1 MNKQFAGRVHLLG
14 LIYPIL
20 TAAQWGAHFYL
31 HFTDGPVRL
40 KRPYV
45 TTPRSHNALSLNLQL
60 LPRSLYSCCCCCFF
74 STNAFPPLSPA
85 VGFSQLSHGSIS
97 PLGGPAFPSLPTL
110 CPEPRSLQLYS
121 RIWHEPDLA
130 HQTLAFKLVS
140 CMI

>member
-1 MNKQFAGRVHLLG
+1 MGCPFLSPFYRWASQAQATLRDYSKVTQRLIFEFAAPTQVSLL
-14 LIYPIL
+14 
-20 TAAQWGAHFYL
+20 
-31 HFTDGPVRL
+31 
-40 KRPYV
+40 
-45 TTPRSHNALSLNLQL
+45 L
-60 LPRSLYSCCCCCFF
+60 LLLLF